1 MLACIEKLIAEHDWG
16 VILSV
21 RAVEP
26 PGEKLQVKALTK
38 LLLGRP
44 AVGET
49 WYFEGEYLQSPRYG
63 RQLVAQS
70 GYRKTPTGK
79 LICRYLAEHAP
90 GVGLERA
97 TRLWNKWSVHLATL
111 ISDENNIPEI
121 AKVLAPDRP
130 NLAVRLAA
138 AVVRVWKDSAAESS
152 LVDWLMQRGVEDL
165 KIARRVA
172 RILGD
177 SAIEALSS
185 NPYILVPLV
194 ASWKKLDELARRVMQ
209 ETGTQA
215 PRTDVRRLVGAVD
228 AVVKDALADGHTVL
242 GPDRLRRGVAKL
254 LESSEAS
261 NMVDA
266 AIAAGERNGAIL
278 PVSSGWRAPG
288 AALLEDNVAA
298 KLRRMLEPSYPNPLR
313 MPLPERLARLL
324 DRTTDAS
331 RPLHEEQRLAVLKVM
346 GHAVACLQGG
356 AGVGKTYTLKIVC
369 DLHENLG
376 GRVLLGALAGKAALR
391 LARSTGRQAF
401 TLARI
406 IAQLAERE
414 SIESALRDPGLDT
427 PAAARLSERLKSLI
441 KIEDRTLVL
450 LDEASMIDLPTLH
463 ALLRYMPEGARV
475 LLTGDAAQ
483 LPPIGFGLVYH
494 ALVSDSHI
502 TANLTV
508 IHRQSSESGIPAVS
522 AAIRERRMPAF
533 SDYQGVADG
542 VSFVPCEP
550 GLIGDTVERVVLQLG
565 GYSNGVLVVSPTK
578 RGQGGVD
585 ALNARL
591 HERLRPQGAPAHDI
605 KGFNAQHYTV
615 GDPVMWL
622 RNDYSRGLF
631 NGLIGQVK
639 SVPESPGERWL
650 EVHFDGE
657 SSPRTLQLEDLMD
670 LTLAHAITCH
680 KLQGSQAAR
689 VVVPI
694 YESRVLDPS
703 WVYTAITRAERQ
715 VILVGDLTVLHSAL
729 RRPWTSENRR
739 VGFVW
744 PLSMPSVGT
753 SSPDAVPAPDAVSFS

>member
-1 MLACIEKLIAEHDWG
+1 MLASVERVIAEQDWG

-21 RAVEP
+21 RDVDQP
-26 PGEKLQVKALTK
+26 SEKLQVKALTQI
-38 LLLGRP
+38 LLGCP

-90 GVGLERA
+90 GVGWERA
-97 TRLWNKWSVHLATL
+97 MRLWNKWGVHLASI
-111 ISDENNIPEI
+111 ISDEGNIPEI
-121 AKVLAPDRP
+121 AQVLAPNRP

-138 AVVRVWKDSAAESS
+138 AVVRVWKDSAAESR
-152 LVDWLMQRGVEDL
+152 LVDWFMQRGVEDL

-177 SAIEALSS
+177 SAIDALSL

-215 PRTDVRRLVGAVD
+215 PRTDVRRFVGAVD
-228 AVVKDALADGHTVL
+228 AVVKGGLADGHTVL
-242 GPDRLRRGVAKL
+242 SPARLRRGMAKL
-254 LESSEAS
+254 LESSETS
-261 NMVDA
+261 NLVDA

-278 PVSSGWRAPG
+278 PVSGGWRAPG

-298 KLRRMLEPSYPNPLR
+298 KLLRMLEPNYPSPLR
-313 MPLPERLARLL
+313 IPPPEELAGLL
-324 DRTTDAS
+324 DWTTDAS
-331 RPLHEEQRLAVLKVM
+331 RPLHEEQRSAVLKVM

-356 AGVGKTYTLKIVC
+356 AGVGKTYTLKIAC
-369 DLHENLG
+369 DLYENLG

-391 LARSTGRQAF
+391 LARSTGRHAF

-406 IAQLAERE
+406 LGQLAERE
-414 SIESALRDPGLDT
+414 RIESALRDPGLDAST
-427 PAAARLSERLKSLI
+427 AARFSDRLKSLI
-441 KIEDRTLVL
+441 KIEDRTLVV

-463 ALLRYMPEGARV
+463 ALLRHMPEGARL

-483 LPPIGFGLVYH
+483 LPPIGFGLIYH
-494 ALVSDSHI
+494 SLASDPHI
-502 TANLTV
+502 TANLAV
-508 IHRQSSESGIPAVS
+508 IHRQSLESGIPAVS
-522 AAIRERRMPAF
+522 AAIRDRQMLVF
-533 SDYQGVADG
+533 SQYKGVADG
-542 VSFVPCEP
+542 VCFVPC
-550 GLIGDTVERVVLQLG
+550 GIARIGDAVERIVLQLG

-578 RGQGGVD
+578 KGPGGVD

-591 HERLRPQGAPAHDI
+591 HEGLRPHDVPARDI
-605 KGFNAQHYTV
+605 KGFNAQYYTV
-615 GDPVMWL
+615 GDPVMCL
-622 RNDYSRGLF
+622 RNDYTRGLF

-639 SVPESPGERWL
+639 SIPDDPQERWL
-650 EVHFDGE
+650 EVLFEGE
-657 SSPRTLQLEDLMD
+657 STSRKLQLVDLMD

-703 WVYTAITRAERQ
+703 WIYTAITRAERQ
-715 VILVGDLTVLHSAL
+715 AILVGDLRVLSSAL
-729 RRPWTSENRR
+729 QRPWTSDKRQ
-739 VGFVW
+739 VGFGW
-744 PLSMPSVGT
+744 PVG
-753 SSPDAVPAPDAVSFS
+753 AKQ

>member
-1 MLACIEKLIAEHDWG
+1 MLACVEKVIAERDWG
-16 VILSV
+16 LILSV
-21 RAVEP
+21 RAVEQ

-38 LLLGRP
+38 VLLGYP

-49 WYFEGEYLQSPRYG
+49 WYFEGEYLQSPQYG
-63 RQLVAQS
+63 RQLVAES

-90 GVGLERA
+90 GVGWERSM
-97 TRLWNKWSVHLATL
+97 RLWNKWGADLPTI
-111 ISDENNIPEI
+111 ISDETKIPEI
-121 AKVLAPDRP
+121 AMVLAPDRP

-165 KIARRVA
+165 KITRRVA

-177 SAIEALSS
+177 SAIDALSS

-194 ASWKKLDELARRVMQ
+194 VSWKKLDEFARRVMQ

-215 PRTDVRRLVGAVD
+215 PETDARRLVGAVD
-228 AVVKDALADGHTVL
+228 ATVKGALADGHTVL
-242 GPDRLRRGVAKL
+242 RSGRLRRGLAKL
-254 LESSEAS
+254 LESSAAS
-261 NMVDA
+261 NMVEA
-266 AIAAGERNGAIL
+266 AITVGEHNSAIL
-278 PVSSGWRAPG
+278 PVSGGWRAPG

-298 KLRRMLEPSYPNPLR
+298 KLRRMLDSTYPNAVR
-313 MPLPERLARLL
+313 LPPPAELTRLL
-324 DRTTDAS
+324 EQTTNAS
-331 RPLHEEQRLAVLKVM
+331 RPFHEKQRLAVLKVM
-346 GHAVACLQGG
+346 EHPIACLQGG

-369 DLHENLG
+369 DLFENLG

-391 LARSTGRQAF
+391 LAQSTGRYAF

-406 IAQLAERE
+406 LGQLAERE
-414 SIESALRDPGLDT
+414 RIESALRDAGLDAPT
-427 PAAARLSERLKSLI
+427 STRFSERLESLI
-441 KIEDRTLVL
+441 KIEDRTLVV

-463 ALLRYMPEGARV
+463 ALLRCMPDGARL

-494 ALVSDSHI
+494 ALVSDPQI
-502 TANLTV
+502 TANLSI
-508 IHRQSSESGIPAVS
+508 IHRQSPESGIPAVS
-522 AAIRERRMPAF
+522 VAIRERRMPVF
-533 SDYQGVADG
+533 SEYKGVADS
-542 VSFVPCEP
+542 VSFVPCER
-550 GLIGDTVERVVLQLG
+550 GRIGDAVERIVLQLG

-578 RGQGGVD
+578 KRPGGVD

-591 HERLRPQGAPAHDI
+591 QERLRPHGTRGRDI
-605 KGFNAQHYTV
+605 RGFNAQYYTA

-631 NGLIGQVK
+631 NGLLGQVK
-639 SVPESPGERWL
+639 SIPENPEERWL
-650 EVHFDGE
+650 EVLFDGE
-657 SSPRTLQLEDLMD
+657 SSPRTLHLEDLMD

-715 VILVGDLTVLHSAL
+715 AILVGDPAVLRSAL
-729 RRPWTSENRR
+729 RKRWTSENRQ
-739 VGFVW
+739 VGFAW
-744 PLSMPSVGT
+744 PIGAT
-753 SSPDAVPAPDAVSFS
+753 Q

>member
-1 MLACIEKLIAEHDWG
+1 MLACVEKLIAERDWG

-21 RAVEP
+21 RAVEQ
-26 PGEKLQVKALTK
+26 PGEKFQVKALTK
-38 LLLGRP
+38 VLLGRP
-44 AVGET
+44 SVGET

-70 GYRKTPTGK
+70 GYRKMPTGK

-90 GVGLERA
+90 GVGLDRA
-97 TRLWNKWSVHLATL
+97 TRLWNKWNVNLATI

-121 AKVLAPDRP
+121 ARVLAPDRP

-138 AVVRVWKDSAAESS
+138 AVVRVWKDSAAESN

-177 SAIEALSS
+177 SAIQALAS
-185 NPYILVPLV
+185 NPYILVPLLP
-194 ASWKKLDELARRVMQ
+194 SWTKLDEFARRVMQ
-209 ETGTQA
+209 ETGAKA
-215 PRTDVRRLVGAVD
+215 PGADVRRLVGAVD
-228 AVVKDALADGHTVL
+228 AVVKGTLADGDTVL
-242 GPDRLRRGVAKL
+242 TRERLRSSLAKL
-254 LESSEAS
+254 LESSEGS
-261 NMVDA
+261 NTVDA

-278 PVSSGWRAPG
+278 PVSGGWRAPG

-298 KLRRMLEPSYPNPLR
+298 KLRRMLEPSYPSPVR
-313 MPLPERLARLL
+313 IPPPDQMARLL
-324 DRTTDAS
+324 DRMSNPS
-331 RPLHEEQRLAVLKVM
+331 RPLHEEQKSAVLKVM
-346 GHAVACLQGG
+346 EHAIACLQGG

-369 DLHENLG
+369 DLYENFG

-391 LARSTGRQAF
+391 LARSTGRPAF

-406 IAQLAERE
+406 IGQLAERE
-414 SIESALRDPGLDT
+414 RIESALHDSGLDAPT
-427 PAAARLSERLKSLI
+427 AANFSERLKSLI
-441 KIEDRTLVL
+441 KIDDRTLVV

-463 ALLRYMPEGARV
+463 AILRYMPEGARL

-494 ALVSDSHI
+494 ALVSDAQI

-508 IHRQSSESGIPAVS
+508 IHRQAPESGIPTVS
-522 AAIRERRMPAF
+522 AAIRERRMPLF
-533 SDYQGVADG
+533 TDYQGVADG
-542 VSFVPCEP
+542 VSFVPCES
-550 GLIGDTVERVVLQLG
+550 GLIGDVVERIVLQVG

-578 RGQGGVD
+578 KGAGGVD

-591 HERLRPQGAPAHDI
+591 HERLRPSGAPAHDI
-605 KGFNAQHYTV
+605 KGFNAQYYTI

-631 NGLIGQVK
+631 NGQIGQVK
-639 SVPESPGERWL
+639 SIPDSLGERWL
-650 EVHFDGE
+650 EVLFDGE

-680 KLQGSQAAR
+680 KLQGSQVAR

-694 YESRVLDPS
+694 FETRLLDPS

-715 VILVGDLTVLHSAL
+715 VILVGDLAVLRLAL

-739 VGFVW
+739 VGFAW
-744 PLSMPSVGT
+744 PLGIHGDENLSARYCSG
-753 SSPDAVPAPDAVSFS
+753 S

>member
-1 MLACIEKLIAEHDWG
+1 MLACIEKLIAESDWG

-21 RAVEP
+21 RAVEQ

-38 LLLGRP
+38 VLLGRP
-44 AVGET
+44 SVGET
-49 WYFEGEYLQSPRYG
+49 WYFEGEYLQSARYG

-70 GYRKTPTGK
+70 GYRKMPTGK

-97 TRLWNKWSVHLATL
+97 TRLWNKWNVNLAAI

-121 AKVLAPDRP
+121 ATVLAPDRP

-138 AVVRVWKDSAAESS
+138 AVVRAWKDSAAESN

-177 SAIEALSS
+177 SAIQALAS
-185 NPYILVPLV
+185 NPYVLVPLLP
-194 ASWKKLDELARRVMQ
+194 SWTKLDDFARRVMQ
-209 ETGTQA
+209 DTGAKA
-215 PRTDVRRLVGAVD
+215 PGADVRRLVGAVD
-228 AVVKDALADGHTVL
+228 AAVKGTLADGDTVL
-242 GPDRLRRGVAKL
+242 TRERLRSILAKFL
-254 LESSEAS
+254 LSPKGSDT
-261 NMVDA
+261 VDA

-278 PVSSGWRAPG
+278 PVSGGWRAPG

-298 KLRRMLEPSYPNPLR
+298 KLRRMIEPSYPSPLR
-313 MPLPERLARLL
+313 IPPPDQLAKLL
-324 DRTTDAS
+324 DQIANPSD
-331 RPLHEEQRLAVLKVM
+331 PLHEEQKSAVLKVM
-346 GHAVACLQGG
+346 GRAIACLQGG

-369 DLHENLG
+369 DLYENVG
-376 GRVLLGALAGKAALR
+376 GRILLGALAGKAALR
-391 LARSTGRQAF
+391 LARSTGRHAF

-406 IAQLAERE
+406 IGQLAERE
-414 SIESALRDPGLDT
+414 SIERALREPGLDA
-427 PAAARLSERLKSLI
+427 PAAANFSERLKSLI
-441 KIEDRTLVL
+441 KIDDRTLVV

-463 ALLRYMPEGARV
+463 AILRHMPEGARL

-494 ALVSDSHI
+494 ALVTDPQI
-502 TANLTV
+502 TANLTI
-508 IHRQSSESGIPAVS
+508 IHRQSLESGIPAVS
-522 AAIRERRMPAF
+522 AAIRERRMPVF
-533 SDYQGVADG
+533 SEYRSVADG
-542 VSFVPCEP
+542 VSFVLCES
-550 GLIGDTVERVVLQLG
+550 GLIGDAVERIVLQLG

-578 RGQGGVD
+578 KGPGGVD

-591 HERLRPQGAPAHDI
+591 HERLRPSGALAHDI
-605 KGFNAQHYTV
+605 KGFNAQYYTI
-615 GDPVMWL
+615 GDPVVWL

-631 NGLIGQVK
+631 NGQIGQVQ
-639 SVPESPGERWL
+639 SIPDSPGERWL
-650 EVHFDGE
+650 EVLFDGE

-715 VILVGDLTVLHSAL
+715 VILVGDLTVLRLAL
-729 RRPWTSENRR
+729 RRSRTAENRR
-739 VGFVW
+739 VGFAW
-744 PLSMPSVGT
+744 PLCIHGDENLSARCCSG
-753 SSPDAVPAPDAVSFS
+753 S

>member
-1 MLACIEKLIAEHDWG
+1 MLACVEKVIAERDWG

-21 RAVEP
+21 RAIKQ

-38 LLLGRP
+38 VLLGDP

-49 WYFEGEYLQSPRYG
+49 WYFEGEYLQSPQYG

-90 GVGLERA
+90 GVGWERSM
-97 TRLWNKWSVHLATL
+97 RLWNKWGADLATI
-111 ISDENNIPEI
+111 ISDETNIPEI
-121 AKVLAPDRP
+121 AMALAPDRP

-177 SAIEALSS
+177 SAVDILSS

-194 ASWKKLDELARRVMQ
+194 ASWKKLDEFARRVMQ
-209 ETGTQA
+209 ETGTKA
-215 PRTDVRRLVGAVD
+215 PGTDARRLVGAVD
-228 AVVKDALADGHTVL
+228 ATVKGALADGHTVL
-242 GPDRLRRGVAKL
+242 SPDRLRRGVAKL

-278 PVSSGWRAPG
+278 PVSVGWRAPG

-298 KLRRMLEPSYPNPLR
+298 KLRRMLEPSYPSPVR
-313 MPLPERLARLL
+313 IPPPERLARLL
-324 DRTTDAS
+324 ERMANPS
-331 RPLHEEQRLAVLKVM
+331 RPLHEEQRSAVLKVM

-356 AGVGKTYTLKIVC
+356 AGVGKTYTLKIAC

-391 LARSTGRQAF
+391 LARSTGRHAF

-414 SIESALRDPGLDT
+414 RIESALRDPSLDAPT
-427 PAAARLSERLKSLI
+427 AARFWERLKSLI
-441 KIEDRTLVL
+441 KIEDGTLVV

-463 ALLRYMPEGARV
+463 ALLRYMPEGARL

-494 ALVSDSHI
+494 ALVRDPHI

-508 IHRQSSESGIPAVS
+508 IHRQSPESGIPAVS
-522 AAIRERRMPAF
+522 VAIRERRMPAF
-533 SDYQGVADG
+533 SEYKGVADG
-542 VSFVPCEP
+542 VSFVPCEI
-550 GLIGDTVERVVLQLG
+550 GRIGDAVERIVLQLG
-565 GYSNGVLVVSPTK
+565 GYSNGVLVVAPTK
-578 RGQGGVD
+578 KGPGGVD
-585 ALNARL
+585 ALNVRL
-591 HERLRPQGAPAHDI
+591 HDRLRPRDSATRDI
-605 KGFNAQHYTV
+605 KGFNAQYYTL

-639 SVPESPGERWL
+639 SIPESPGERWL
-650 EVHFDGE
+650 KVLFDGE

-703 WVYTAITRAERQ
+703 WIYTAITRAERQ
-715 VILVGDLTVLHSAL
+715 AILVGDLTVVIPAL
-729 RRPWTSENRR
+729 RRPWTSEKRQ
-739 VGFVW
+739 VGFAW
-744 PLSMPSVGT
+744 PLG
-753 SSPDAVPAPDAVSFS
+753 AQQ

>member
-1 MLACIEKLIAEHDWG
+1 MLACVEKLIAEKDWG

-21 RAVEP
+21 RDVDQP
-26 PGEKLQVKALTK
+26 REKLQVKALTK
-38 LLLGRP
+38 ILLGCP

-49 WYFEGEYLQSPRYG
+49 WYFKGEYLQSPQYG
-63 RQLVAQS
+63 RQLIAQS

-90 GVGLERA
+90 GVGWERA
-97 TRLWNKWSVHLATL
+97 TRLWNEWGADLATI
-111 ISDENNIPEI
+111 ISDETNIPKI
-121 AKVLAPDRP
+121 ATVLAPDRP

-177 SAIEALSS
+177 SAVDILSS

-194 ASWKKLDELARRVMQ
+194 ASWKKLDEFARRVMQ
-209 ETGTQA
+209 ETGTKA
-215 PRTDVRRLVGAVD
+215 PRTDARRLVGAVD
-228 AVVKDALADGHTVL
+228 ATVKGALADGHTVL
-242 GPDRLRRGVAKL
+242 SSDRLRRGVAEL
-254 LESSEAS
+254 LESSAAS
-261 NMVDA
+261 NLVDA
-266 AIAAGERNGAIL
+266 AIAAGQCNGAIL
-278 PVSSGWRAPG
+278 PVSGGWRAPG

-298 KLRRMLEPSYPNPLR
+298 KLRRMLDSTYPNAVRIPPPAELT
-313 MPLPERLARLL
+313 RLL
-324 DRTTDAS
+324 DQTTNAS
-331 RPLHEEQRLAVLKVM
+331 RPLHEEQRSAVLKVM
-346 GHAVACLQGG
+346 EHPVACLQGG

-369 DLHENLG
+369 DLFENLG

-391 LARSTGRQAF
+391 LARSTGRHAF

-406 IAQLAERE
+406 ITQLAERE
-414 SIESALRDPGLDT
+414 RIETALCDPGLDT
-427 PAAARLSERLKSLI
+427 PSAARFSERLKSLI
-441 KIEDRTLVL
+441 KIEGRTLVV

-463 ALLRYMPEGARV
+463 ALLRYMPEGAR
-475 LLTGDAAQ
+475 LLLAGDAAQ

-494 ALVSDSHI
+494 ALVSDPHI
-502 TANLTV
+502 TANLAV
-508 IHRQSSESGIPAVS
+508 IHRQSPESGIPAVS
-522 AAIRERRMPAF
+522 TAIRDRRMPVF
-533 SDYQGVADG
+533 SQYKGIADG
-542 VSFVPCEP
+542 VCFVPCEI
-550 GLIGDTVERVVLQLG
+550 GRIGDAVERIVLDLG

-578 RGQGGVD
+578 KGPGGVD

-591 HERLRPQGAPAHDI
+591 HERLRPKNPSAHDI
-605 KGFNAQHYTV
+605 KGFDAQYYTV

-639 SVPESPGERWL
+639 LIPDYAEERWL
-650 EVHFDGE
+650 EVLFDGE

-703 WVYTAITRAERQ
+703 WLYTAITRAERQ
-715 VILVGDLTVLHSAL
+715 AILVGDLTVLQSAF
-729 RRPWTSENRR
+729 RRPWTSENRK

-744 PLSMPSVGT
+744 ILGAQQSAIGS
-753 SSPDAVPAPDAVSFS
+753 

>member
-1 MLACIEKLIAEHDWG
+1 MLACVERVIAERDWG

-21 RAVEP
+21 RAVEQ

-38 LLLGRP
+38 VLLGYP

-49 WYFEGEYLQSPRYG
+49 WYFEGEYLQSPQYG

-70 GYRKTPTGK
+70 GYRQTPTGK

-90 GVGLERA
+90 GVGWERSM
-97 TRLWNKWSVHLATL
+97 RLWNKWGADLATI
-111 ISDENNIPEI
+111 ISDETNIPEI
-121 AKVLAPDRP
+121 AMVLAPDRP

-138 AVVRVWKDSAAESS
+138 AVVRVWKDSAAESH

-177 SAIEALSS
+177 SAIDALSS

-194 ASWKKLDELARRVMQ
+194 ASWKKLDEFARRVMQ
-209 ETGTQA
+209 ESGTTA
-215 PRTDVRRLVGAVD
+215 PTVDVRRLVGAVD
-228 AVVKDALADGHTVL
+228 ATVKGALADGHTIL
-242 GPDRLRRGVAKL
+242 SPDRLRRGVAKL
-254 LESSEAS
+254 LASSETS
-261 NMVDA
+261 NMVDD
-266 AIAAGERNGAIL
+266 AIAAGERNDAIL
-278 PVSSGWRAPG
+278 PVSGGWRAPG

-298 KLRRMLEPSYPNPLR
+298 KLRRMLEPSYPSPLR
-313 MPLPERLARLL
+313 IPPPEQLARLL

-331 RPLHEEQRLAVLKVM
+331 HPLHEEQRSAVLKVM

-356 AGVGKTYTLKIVC
+356 AGVGKTYTLKIAC
-369 DLHENLG
+369 DLYENLG

-391 LARSTGRQAF
+391 LARSTGRYAF

-406 IAQLAERE
+406 LGQLAERE
-414 SIESALRDPGLDT
+414 RIENTLRDPGLDAPT
-427 PAAARLSERLKSLI
+427 AARFSERLESLI
-441 KIEDRTLVL
+441 KIEDRALVV

-463 ALLRYMPEGARV
+463 ALLRYMPDGARL

-494 ALVSDSHI
+494 ALARDPHI
-502 TANLTV
+502 TANLKV
-508 IHRQSSESGIPAVS
+508 IHRQSAESGIPEVS
-522 AAIRERRMPAF
+522 AAIQERRMPVF
-533 SDYQGVADG
+533 SEYKGVADG
-542 VSFVPCEP
+542 VSFVPCGL
-550 GLIGDTVERVVLQLG
+550 GLIGDVVERIVHQLG
-565 GYSNGVLVVSPTK
+565 GYPNGVLVVAPTK
-578 RGQGGVD
+578 KGPGGVD

-591 HERLRPQGAPAHDI
+591 QERFRSHGTRGRDI
-605 KGFNAQHYTV
+605 KGFNAQYYTA

-622 RNDYSRGLF
+622 RNDYLRGLF

-639 SVPESPGERWL
+639 SIPESPGERWL
-650 EVHFDGE
+650 EVLFDGE
-657 SSPRTLQLEDLMD
+657 LSPRILQLEDLID

-715 VILVGDLTVLHSAL
+715 AILVGDLTVLHSAL
-729 RRPWTSENRR
+729 KGPWTSEKRR
-739 VGFVW
+739 VGFAW
-744 PLSMPSVGT
+744 PVG
-753 SSPDAVPAPDAVSFS
+753 AKQ